1 MVMNTHR
8 DYNPAD
14 ISAGNTVSGPISN
27 PVRME
32 ENPDVQAAGS
42 VKKPELLAPAGNL
55 EKLKMAVV
63 YGADAVY
70 LGGEEYGLRA
80 AAGNFSENELREGIA
95 FAHTRGRRVYLTM
108 NIIPHNEDFE
118 GMAEY
123 IARVRDMGLDAV
135 IFSDPGVFELLHEHA
150 PDMELHLSTQANNT
164 NWRSAAFWH
173 RHGVKR
179 IILARELSA
188 DEIREIRRNVPEDL
202 ELEMFVHGA
211 MCISYS
217 GRCLLS
223 NYMAGRDSNRGSCA
237 HPCRWK
243 YHLVEEKRPGEYFP
257 VFENDRGTYIF
268 NSKDL
273 CLIEHIPDIVESGVS
288 SLKIEGRMKS
298 SYYVATVVKAYREAL
313 DAYISDPEGYTFDNA
328 WLEEISKAS
337 HREYTT
343 GFFYSKPTGRDQAY
357 GSSSY
362 IRDYDFVGLV
372 TAYDGETRTAVI
384 EQRNRFAVGDE
395 LEIVPPKGP
404 YHIHKVS
411 EMRNEDGESIEA
423 APHPQMT
430 VYMHMDRPVE
440 PFTILRRKAISED

>member
-1 MVMNTHR
+1 MN
-8 DYNPAD
+8 
-14 ISAGNTVSGPISN
+14 SN
-27 PVRME
+27 KIM
-32 ENPDVQAAGS
+32 
-42 VKKPELLAPAGNL
+42 KKPELLAPAGNL
-55 EKLKMAVV
+55 EKLKMAVI

-70 LGGEEYGLRA
+70 LGGEEFGLRA
-80 AAGNFSENELREGIA
+80 SAGNFSAEEMREGIA
-95 FAHTRGRRVYLTM
+95 FAHANGRRVYLTM
-108 NIIPHNEDFE
+108 NIIPHDEDFE

-123 IARVRDMGLDAV
+123 VTLVRDMGVDAI
-135 IFSDPGVFELLHEHA
+135 IFSDPGVYDLIRQQV

-173 RHGVKR
+173 RQGVRR
-179 IILARELSA
+179 IILARELSL
-188 DEIREIRRNVPEDL
+188 DEIKEIRENVPEDL

-223 NYMAGRDSNRGSCA
+223 SYMADRDSNRGMCA

-243 YHLVEEKRPGEYFP
+243 YHLVEEKRPGEYYP

-273 CLIEHIPDIVESGVS
+273 CLIEHIPGIVECGVS

-313 DAYISDPEGYTFDNA
+313 DAYISDPEGYRFDKT
-328 WLEEISKAS
+328 WLDELSKAS

-343 GFFYSKPTGRDQAY
+343 GFFTGRSAGIDQVY
-357 GSSSY
+357 GTSSY

-372 TAYDGETRTAVI
+372 KAYDERTGLAAI

-395 LEIVPPKGP
+395 LEIVFPKGP
-404 YHIHKVS
+404 YRVHKIS
-411 EMRNEDGESIEA
+411 GMRNEDGEEIEA

-430 VYMHMDRPVE
+430 VYMHMDQPVV
-440 PFTILRRKAISED
+440 PYAMLRRKAARNA

>member
-1 MVMNTHR
+1 MNRSKTIKR
-8 DYNPAD
+8 
-14 ISAGNTVSGPISN
+14 
-27 PVRME
+27 
-32 ENPDVQAAGS
+32 
-42 VKKPELLAPAGNL
+42 PELLAPAGNL
-55 EKLKMAVV
+55 EKLKMAVA

-80 AAGNFSENELREGIA
+80 AAGNFSDDELDEGIA
-95 FAHTRGRRVYLTM
+95 FAHAHGRKVYLTM
-108 NIIPHNEDFE
+108 NIIPHNKDFE

-123 IARVRDMGLDAV
+123 IARVRDMGVDAV
-135 IFSDPGVFELLHEHA
+135 IFSDPGVFDLLRQYA

-179 IILARELSA
+179 IILARELSI

-223 NYMAGRDSNRGSCA
+223 NYMAGRDSNRGQCA

-243 YHLVEEKRPGEYFP
+243 YHLVEEKRPGQYFP
-257 VFENDRGTYIF
+257 VYENERGTYIF

-273 CLIEHIPDIVESGVS
+273 CLIEHIPEIAESGIS

-313 DAYISDPEGYTFDNA
+313 DAYISDPGGYTFDKA

-337 HREYTT
+337 HRDYTT
-343 GFFYSKPTGRDQAY
+343 GFFYSKPTGDDQVY

-362 IRDYDFVGLV
+362 VREYDFVGLV
-372 TAYDGETRTAVI
+372 TAYDEKTGTATI

-395 LEIVPPKGP
+395 LEVVPPKGP
-404 YHIHKVS
+404 YRMHKVT
-411 EMRNEDGESIEA
+411 EMRNADGEVIEA

-440 PFTILRRKAISED
+440 PYTMLRRKAVSDL